1 MWKRR
6 LRDTEVLRGAV
17 TATDRRHATAEV
29 QLRLE
34 ETDGAEPF
42 SIEEEVLQL
51 RFRSGSSGG
60 ETEVLVNIGKKD
72 WSRLAQ
78 GMLRHDQ
85 DKGLE
90 ALAAALIRHLR
101 TRTP

>member
-6 LRDTEVLRGAV
+6 LRDTEVFRGAV

-34 ETDGAEPF
+34 EIDGAEPF
-42 SIEEEVLQL
+42 SIEEVLQL
-51 RFRSGSSGG
+51 RFRIGSSGG
-60 ETEVLVNIGKKD
+60 EAEVLVNIGKRD
-72 WSRLAQ
+72 WSRLVQ

-90 ALAAALIRHLR
+90 ALASALIRHLKN
-101 TRTP
+101 